1 MASLTLTQFIAEVT
15 LACRNLSTADPYYAQ
30 ITNYLVRARNKII
43 RQAIGPRLNVDLF
56 PELHNSWTIGPT
68 YPNSSGIVGNV
79 ISKPADCIA
88 VTGVQRAQSATVP
101 DWSVTR
107 EIKLTY
113 QEPTMFGVLSK
124 GSVVTPGY
132 ANIYTRKGKSI
143 VIFPTPS
150 ASYID
155 YLRVY
160 GIKSESPLVNPG
172 DVFFADEQWDD
183 ATVLKCAAMIQS
195 RRGWDSAADALESA
209 VEKELAQTANVSGLE
224 EINYAETITA
234 SEGATRYGAYHR
246 P

>member
-1 MASLTLTQFIAEVT
+1 MASLTLTEFTAEVV
-15 LACRNLSTADPYYAQ
+15 LACRNLSTADPYYPL
-30 ITNYLVRARNKII
+30 ITKYLTRARNKII

-68 YPNSSGIVGNV
+68 YPNSTGIVGNV

-88 VTGVQRAQSATVP
+88 VTEVQSAQSATLP

-113 QEPTMFGVLSK
+113 QEPAMFGILTK
-124 GSVVTPGY
+124 GSVVTPNY

-150 ASYID
+150 ASYVD

-172 DVFFADEQWDD
+172 DTFFADEQWDD
-183 ATVLKCAAMIQS
+183 ATVLKCAAMIQK
-195 RRGWDSAADALESA
+195 RRGWDAAAASLLED
-209 VEKELAQTANVSGLE
+209 VEAELAQTANVSGLE
-224 EINYAETITA
+224 EIAHESTLHA
-234 SEGATRYGAYHR
+234 SGGATRYGAYHR